1 MEHHSATQTSIRVV
15 GVEVEHLDSDVGDIH
30 VTAAGVD
37 YQLFIGVDS
46 SERAEDFSEVL
57 EGGQAIGKSDGH
69 TIEAHDVGAA
79 IAKPDIQV
87 LGAIGVQD
95 AVQVAEELGNFAH
108 TLSVCEDTSG
118 FFHVEH
124 DVLLSARYAW
134 QQNGMKYIFLH
145 S

>member
-30 VTAAGVD
+30 VTAAGVND
-37 YQLFIGVDS
+37 QFLVGVNS

-69 TIEAHDVGAA
+69 IIEAHDVGAV

-87 LGAIGVQD
+87 LGAIGV
-95 AVQVAEELGNFAH
+95 
-108 TLSVCEDTSG
+108 
-118 FFHVEH
+118 
-124 DVLLSARYAW
+124 
-134 QQNGMKYIFLH
+134 
-145 S
+145 